1 MSRWLCFACLIICMV
16 MEVNSKGLNMVIQNN
31 QEDCVFLPK
40 GKNELIV
47 ITAQILSSKRNFDL
61 TVLNPDGTQ
70 VIAKKEISKCN
81 VEERVP
87 TAGNYG
93 FCFRNNYRSSIVVGF
108 EYDNFKDTSE
118 AKFNKKLKSEKRQFF
133 MSVSK
138 KYENLVQNE
147 NDTVISLEELL
158 LEQMR
163 ETREENEITGG
174 RYEQVKVGSAFNRS
188 FSDNQKI

>member
-1 MSRWLCFACLIICMV
+1 M
-16 MEVNSKGLNMVIQNN
+16 
-31 QEDCVFLPK
+31 
-40 GKNELIV
+40 
-47 ITAQILSSKRNFDL
+47 
-61 TVLNPDGTQ
+61 
-70 VIAKKEISKCN
+70 
-81 VEERVP
+81 P

-118 AKFNKKLKSEKRQFF
+118 AKFNKKLRSEKRQFF

-147 NDTVISLEELL
+147 NDSVISLEELL

-174 RYEQVKVGSAFNRS
+174 RYEQVKVGSAFI
-188 FSDNQKI
+188 FVQ